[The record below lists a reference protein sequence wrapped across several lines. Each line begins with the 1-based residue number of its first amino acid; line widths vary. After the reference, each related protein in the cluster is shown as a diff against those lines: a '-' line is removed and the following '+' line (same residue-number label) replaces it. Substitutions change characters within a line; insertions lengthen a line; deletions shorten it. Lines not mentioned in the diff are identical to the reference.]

1 MEPDLELVQVR
12 HDQSFKV
19 WSHGYPYRTVR
30 WHFHPEY
37 ELHFVTATQGTRY
50 VGDDIGPF
58 TVGDLVLAGPNL
70 PHNWISD
77 VPAGEVVVERC
88 LVLQFTSA
96 FISDCLSTF
105 PELRFAAPLLSEAY
119 RGIRFNAATADA
131 IGRRMRS
138 LLDATGARRIGLFVE
153 ILDFIGHDEARTPLA
168 SIGFRPN
175 PSAYMS
181 ATMNVALQHIDR
193 HLTSELNEPDIAK
206 LARQSVSSFSRAFRR
221 HTGMTFVQYVNSL
234 RIELA
239 CQHLSQAD
247 LTVADICYAVGFQN
261 LSNFNRQFLALK
273 GMPPSKFRSLRRSG
287 TRLAA
292 A

>member
-138 LLDATGARRIGLFVE
+138 LLDATGARRIGLF
-153 ILDFIGHDEARTPLA
+153 R
-168 SIGFRPN
+168 RN
-175 PSAYMS
+175 PGLHRSRRGAD
-181 ATMNVALQHIDR
+181 A
-193 HLTSELNEPDIAK
+193 
-206 LARQSVSSFSRAFRR
+206 ARQHRFQAESFGLHVGHHERCPTAYRPSSDE
-221 HTGMTFVQYVNSL
+221 
-234 RIELA
+234 RIER
-239 CQHLSQAD
+239 
-247 LTVADICYAVGFQN
+247 T
-261 LSNFNRQFLALK
+261 
-273 GMPPSKFRSLRRSG
+273 
-287 TRLAA
+287 
-292 A
+292 